1 MLKRYLAVIFVVAF
15 AISFIGCGVKNFI
28 STKPVPT
35 LDGYSKVLIAPFDI
49 KKPTGKYDDLPTM
62 LSYGAGTRLGIK
74 IPNKTWIYDQ
84 SRDANP
90 VATKINELGLAPKKL
105 YENPESAVTLAKA
118 FDSDLIVVGSF
129 KEPSFTIERSGKVDY
144 DMSDTSVLGAARYYT
159 VHQTA
164 KLRVNVK
171 IIEVSSGKMLWQGDI
186 LGYKNYA
193 TKYKTQESE
202 KIVRDETMYADIRK
216 EFVENFIVKLYP
228 STVAPV
234 KK

>member
-28 STKPVPT
+28 GTKPVPT

-49 KKPTGKYDDLPTM
+49 KKPTGKFEDLPTM

-74 IPNKTWIYDQ
+74 LPDKTWNYDQ
-84 SRDANP
+84 SREVKP
-90 VATKINELGLAPKKL
+90 VANKVKELGLTSKKL
-105 YENPESAVTLAKA
+105 YEEPESAVTLAKA

-129 KEPSFTIERSGKVDY
+129 KEPNYTIERSGKVDY
-144 DMSDTSVLGAARYYT
+144 DMSKTSVLGAARYYT
-159 VHQTA
+159 VRQTA

-202 KIVRDETMYADIRK
+202 KIVREETMYADIRK
-216 EFVENFIVKLYP
+216 VFVDIFIAKLYP

-234 KK
+234 NK